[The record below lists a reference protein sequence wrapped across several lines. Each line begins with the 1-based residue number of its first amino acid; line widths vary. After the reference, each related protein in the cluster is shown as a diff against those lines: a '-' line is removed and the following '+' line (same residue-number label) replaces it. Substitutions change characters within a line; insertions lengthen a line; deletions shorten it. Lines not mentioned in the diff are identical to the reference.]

1 MTACNIDFFD
11 QQTLE
16 CIWHDSADMPDI
28 DDDYISA
35 TTSKVVIG
43 KTTAVTNGAWIRF
56 SGDFEWI
63 GLVTEVD
70 NTGTDQTTVSFKPF
84 VARFDEDLIFDTRK
98 QGGSTSLEAVIA
110 QWFFARFVNV
120 DTYQKLPLGFTT
132 SSTTSNWGF
141 NLKPSKEGSYFL
153 ATGAYKTL
161 LVKAMTKY
169 GIAVTPSFDFADKT
183 ISLNIRTYPD
193 KIKIDADLDNVS
205 IKTFD
210 IHKSSQTVNKL
221 VVWCYEDLA
230 SPVVY
235 YLHPDETYDTT
246 NASRITPVVQDEE
259 LTEYSGT
266 DADSL
271 STADK
276 IKKAAAAAAS
286 SKFSGTEW
294 SSLIELECSVDD
306 ALLKPVAM
314 PFGQQVVIYHDGASY
329 PSILTGKAYKSGV
342 CTLSFGTVRYDLIK
356 RIKEGM

>member
-11 QQTLE
+11 QQSLV
-16 CIWHDSADMPDI
+16 CIWHDTADMPDI

-43 KTTAVTNGAWIRF
+43 KTTAVTNGAWVRF

-70 NTGTDQTTVSFKPF
+70 NTDADETTISFKPF

-98 QGGSTSLEAVIA
+98 QGGTTSLEEVIA
-110 QWFFARFVNV
+110 QWLMARFVKV
-120 DTYQKLPLGFTT
+120 DSYQKLPLSFVT
-132 SSTTSNWGF
+132 SSTTSTWGF
-141 NLKPSKEGSYFL
+141 NLKASKEGSYFL

-169 GIAVTPSFDFADKT
+169 GIAVAPTFDFAAKT
-183 ISLNIRTYPD
+183 ISLNIGTYPD
-193 KIKIDADLDNVS
+193 KIRIDADFDNVS

-230 SPVVY
+230 SPVIY

-246 NASRITPVVQDEE
+246 NSNRITPVVQDEE

-266 DADSL
+266 DADTL
-271 STADK
+271 ATADK
-276 IKKAAAAAAS
+276 IKKAAASAAS

-294 SSLIELECSVDD
+294 SSLIELECAVDD
-306 ALLKPVAM
+306 TLIRPVDM
-314 PFGQQVVIYHDGASY
+314 PFGQQVVI
-329 PSILTGKAYKSGV
+329 
-342 CTLSFGTVRYDLIK
+342 
-356 RIKEGM
+356 

>member
-11 QQTLE
+11 QQSLV
-16 CIWHDSADMPDI
+16 CIWHDTADMPDI

-70 NTGTDQTTVSFKPF
+70 NTDADETTISFKPF

-98 QGGSTSLEAVIA
+98 QGGSTSLEEVIA
-110 QWFFARFVNV
+110 QWLMARFVKV
-120 DTYQKLPLGFTT
+120 DSYQKLPLSFVT
-132 SSTTSNWGF
+132 SSTTSTWGF
-141 NLKPSKEGSYFL
+141 NLKASKEGSYFL

-161 LVKAMTKY
+161 LIKAMTKY
-169 GIAVTPSFDFADKT
+169 GIAVTPTFDFAAKT
-183 ISLNIRTYPD
+183 ISLNIGTYPD
-193 KIKIDADLDNVS
+193 KIRIDADLDNVS

-230 SPVVY
+230 SPVIY
-235 YLHPDETYDTT
+235 FLHPDETYDTS
-246 NASRITPVVQDEE
+246 NSNRITPVVQDEE
-259 LTEYSGT
+259 LTEYTGT
-266 DADSL
+266 DADTL
-271 STADK
+271 SAADK
-276 IKKAAAAAAS
+276 IAKAAASAAS

-294 SSLIELECSVDD
+294 SSLIELECAMDD
-306 ALLKPVAM
+306 TMISPVSM
-314 PFGQQVVIYHDGASY
+314 PFGQQVIIYHDGASY

-356 RIKEGM
+356 RIKEGI

>member
-11 QQTLE
+11 QQSLV

-98 QGGSTSLEAVIA
+98 QGGTVSLETVIA
-110 QWFFARFVNV
+110 QWLMARFVNV

-132 SSTTSNWGF
+132 SSTTSTWGF
-141 NLKPSKEGSYFL
+141 NLKASKEGSYFL

-169 GIAVTPSFDFADKT
+169 GIAVTPTFDFAGKT
-183 ISLNIRTYPD
+183 ISLNIGTYPD

-230 SPVVY
+230 SPVIY

-246 NASRITPVVQDEE
+246 NSNRITPVVQDEE

-266 DADSL
+266 DADTL
-271 STADK
+271 ATADK
-276 IKKAAAAAAS
+276 IKKAAASAAS

-294 SSLIELECSVDD
+294 SSLIELECAVDD
-306 ALLKPVAM
+306 TLIRPVAM
-314 PFGQQVVIYHDGASY
+314 PFGQQVTIYHDGASY

-342 CTLSFGTVRYDLIK
+342 CTLSFGTIRYDLIK
-356 RIKEGM
+356 RIKEGI

>member
-11 QQTLE
+11 QQSLV
-16 CIWHDSADMPDI
+16 CIWHDTADMPDI

-43 KTTAVTNGAWIRF
+43 KTTAVTNGAWVRF

-70 NTGTDQTTVSFKPF
+70 NDNSDDTVVSFKPF
-84 VARFDEDLIFDTRK
+84 IARFDEDLIFDTRK
-98 QGGSTSLEAVIA
+98 QGGSDSLETVIG
-110 QWFFARFVNV
+110 QWLTARFVNV
-120 DTYQKLPLGFTT
+120 DKYQKLPLTFVST
-132 SSTTSNWGF
+132 SSTTSWGF
-141 NLKPSKEGSYFL
+141 NLKASKEGSYFL

-161 LVKAMTKY
+161 IIKALTKY
-169 GIAVTPSFDFADKT
+169 GISIIPTFNFAAKT
-183 ISLNIRTYPD
+183 IALTVGTRPN
-193 KIKIDADLDNVS
+193 KIGIDADLDNIT

-210 IHKSSQTVNKL
+210 IHKSSQVTNKL
-221 VVWCYEDLA
+221 VVWCYEDL
-230 SPVVY
+230 SEPVIY
-235 YLHPDETYDTT
+235 FLHPDETYDTS
-246 NASRITPVVQDEE
+246 NSNRITPVVQDEE

-266 DADSL
+266 DADTL
-271 STADK
+271 ATADK
-276 IKKAAAAAAS
+276 IKKAAASAAS

-294 SSLIELECSVDD
+294 SSLIELECAVDD
-306 ALLKPVAM
+306 TLIRPVDM